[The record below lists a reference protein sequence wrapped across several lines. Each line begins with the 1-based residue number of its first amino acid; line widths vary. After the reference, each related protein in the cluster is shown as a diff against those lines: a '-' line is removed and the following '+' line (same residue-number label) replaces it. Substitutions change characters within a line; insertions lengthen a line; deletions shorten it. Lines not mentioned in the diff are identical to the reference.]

1 MAAEEGQ
8 VNSGSYFENSML
20 HDRDWCPKAFGALL
34 EDPSTH
40 DVTFKTSDGGSVSAH
55 RVIVAAGSPVFHAML
70 FGNMKESSQKEIS
83 LPTVDT
89 KTFSN
94 LLKFIYTGMVKV
106 ESGYFENLL
115 DAAQF
120 FNIASLEAKVVDYI
134 AESLD
139 IKSFFPIVAIACNK
153 KFGQLLEKCLQ
164 FMYTNA
170 SEITE
175 DPQFDTL
182 SHEVVLEFCKSSE
195 LNIKEIKLFLAVN
208 QWYQSN
214 KAELSEAI
222 VESIF
227 QQIRYPL
234 ISKTDLYDKVRQ
246 TKMANSSL
254 YTAALEYHLFPGKFD
269 GLSSQ
274 VAKRETSYDHM
285 QIESVFTNLTP
296 KTITLTETPNGTVF
310 TKTGKSAWNGL
321 CVTKVQPTEQQPVH
335 FKLHMESCTAYCG
348 IRLAVQSCSLDN
360 LVISSPVG
368 MNVDTFNTGQEN
380 DGTISIIGNTITT
393 TIGGCVMTTHKR
405 SYPVFLC
412 VYMFHTN
419 GVIRISLLN

>member
-1 MAAEEGQ
+1 MAAKEERAD
-8 VNSGSYFENSML
+8 SESYFESTVL
-20 HDRDWCPKAFGALL
+20 HDREWCPKAFGALL

-40 DVTFKTSDGGSVSAH
+40 DVTFMTSDGGSVSAH

-70 FGNMKESSQKEIS
+70 YGNMKESSEKEIN
-83 LPTVDT
+83 LPTIDT

-120 FNIASLEAKVVDYI
+120 FNVASLEAKVAEYI
-134 AESLD
+134 TSSLD
-139 IKSFFPIVAIACNK
+139 VKSFFPIVAIACNK
-153 KFGQLLEKCLQ
+153 KFDQLLEQCMQ

-170 SEITE
+170 SVITE
-175 DPQFDTL
+175 DPRFNTL
-182 SHEVVLEFCKSSE
+182 SHEVIFEFCKSSE
-195 LNIKEIKLFLAVN
+195 LSIKEIDLFLAVN

-214 KAELSEAI
+214 KAELPEAI

-234 ISKTDLYDKVRQ
+234 ISKADLYDKVRP
-246 TKMANSSL
+246 TKMADSSL
-254 YTAALEYHLFPGKFD
+254 YIAALEYHLFPGKFD

-274 VAKRETSYDHM
+274 VAKRETSYDHVQM
-285 QIESVFTNLTP
+285 ESLFTNLTP
-296 KTITLTETPNGTVF
+296 KTITMTETPSGTIF

-321 CVTKVQPTEQQPVH
+321 CVAKVQPTEQQPVH
-335 FKLHMESCTAYCG
+335 FKIHIDSRTSYCG
-348 IRLAVQSCSLDN
+348 IRLSVQSCLLDDF
-360 LVISSPVG
+360 VINSPIG
-368 MNVDTFNTGQEN
+368 MNVDTLNTGQEN
-380 DGTISIIGNTITT
+380 DGTISISGNTVTT
-393 TIGGCVMTTHKR
+393 TIGGGVMTIQKK
-405 SYPVFLC
+405 SDPIFLC

-419 GVIRISLLN
+419 GVIRILL

>member
-1 MAAEEGQ
+1 VEEDCE
-8 VNSGSYFENSML
+8 SYFESTVL

-34 EDPSTH
+34 EDSSTH
-40 DVTFKTSDGGSVSAH
+40 DVTFKTSDDGSVSAH

-70 FGNMKESSQKEIS
+70 YGSMKEGSEKEIT

-106 ESGYFENLL
+106 ESGCFENLL

-120 FNIASLEAKVVDYI
+120 FNVASLEAKVADYI
-134 AESLD
+134 TNSLD
-139 IKSFFPIVAIACNK
+139 IKSFFPIVAIACSK
-153 KFGQLLEKCLQ
+153 KFDQLLEQCMK

-170 SEITE
+170 SVISQ
-175 DPQFDTL
+175 DSRFNTL
-182 SHEVVLEFCKSSE
+182 SYEVVFEFCKSSE
-195 LNIKEIKLFLAVN
+195 LSIKEIDLFLAVN

-214 KAELSEAI
+214 KAELPEAV

-234 ISKTDLYDKVRQ
+234 ISKADLYDKVRP
-246 TKMANSSL
+246 TKMADSRL

-285 QIESVFTNLTP
+285 QVESVFTNLTP
-296 KTITLTETPNGTVF
+296 KTIAMTATPSGTVF

-321 CVTKVQPTEQQPVH
+321 CVAKIQLTEQQPVH
-335 FKLHMESCTAYCG
+335 FKLHMDSCTSYCG
-348 IRLAVQSCSLDN
+348 IRLSVQSCSLN
-360 LVISSPVG
+360 SLVISAPVG
-368 MNVDTFNTGQEN
+368 VNVDTLNTGQEN
-380 DGTISIIGNTITT
+380 DGTISISGNTITT
-393 TIGGCVMTTHKR
+393 KIGGGVMTTQRK
-405 SYPVFLC
+405 SDPIFLC

-419 GVIRISLLN
+419 GVIKISL